1 MRATNELGKRSANQI
16 SDKGLIFK
24 YLRNSFMGSS
34 VIHACLVDLV
44 MSDPL

>member
-24 YLRNSFMGSS
+24 YLRNSFMGIS
-34 VIHACLVDLV
+34 VSFSFISLVLCG
-44 MSDPL
+44 